1 MIYDVRDGLM
11 QIDVHFMNRVT
22 CACFREDGATDPGW
36 YYQSSADKE
45 GQLIGPYDNVDDI
58 FEFFPDAKRALGN
71 EKGFK

>member
-11 QIDVHFMNRVT
+11 QINVNYMNRAH
-22 CACFREDGATDPGW
+22 CARHREGGATDPGW

-58 FEFFPDAKRALGN
+58 FEFFPDSKRATGN